1 MASKMSEAIK
11 LLIQERGISEEL
23 VRKTIEESLLAAFK
37 KKFGSM
43 DNAVVRFSEDGSEVT
58 IFARKK
64 IVEEDDL
71 EDPLR
76 EITLAEALELNEE
89 CEIGDELLIE
99 INPLEF
105 DRGAVQS
112 AKQKTK
118 QTLREI
124 QKNTLYSEFKEKVG
138 EMVIGYYQRE
148 RNGNIYVD
156 LGKTEGIL
164 PKKYQSPREVYH
176 PSDRVRALIYEVA
189 KSPTGLQI
197 VLSRTHAEFV
207 RKVFELEVPELYDHT
222 IEIYKIVREPGYRT
236 KMAVYSNRED
246 VDPVGACVG
255 LKGVRIQ
262 AVVRELEGEKIDVLK
277 YDPDPRSFIRNALL
291 PAEVEQVVVLDEA
304 KKSAL
309 AVVQDN
315 QFSLAIGKQG
325 LNVRL
330 ANRLVDWNIDVKTAQ
345 QFSEMDLSAETKR
358 ALSALF
364 GDLEPTEEITRISE
378 LPGLNERLVD
388 ILKANGI
395 EYIESLISMSEK
407 EIAGLSGVSPDD
419 ALTIAK
425 AIAENIEVV
434 EEGEAKPAEPEEAA
448 EAGDA
453 AASAPQIAGSPQ
465 GAGFAAPPIA
475 GSTATVAEPAAET
488 TAPSAAAAPQ
498 IAGFA
503 ASAPQIAGSV
513 PQMPQIAGS
522 TTGFAASAPAS
533 PAAAAAPTAEPA
545 APPVAAA
552 PQAAAAPPI
561 AGFAA
566 PAAETYECPECGA
579 EIRPDMTAC
588 PNCGVGLSFEED
600 EGQDG

>member
-1 MASKMSEAIK
+1 MASKMSDAIK

-43 DNAVVRFSEDGSEVT
+43 DNAVVRFSDDGSEVT

-64 IVEEDDL
+64 IVAEDDL

-76 EITLAEALELNEE
+76 EIVLEEALEYSEE

-99 INPLEF
+99 VNPQEF

-164 PKKYQSPREVYH
+164 PKKYQSPREIYH
-176 PSDRVRALIYEVA
+176 PSDRIRALIYEVV

-197 VLSRTHAEFV
+197 ILSRTHAEFV

-262 AVVRELEGEKIDVLK
+262 AVVRELEGEKIDVLR
-277 YDPDPRSFIRNALL
+277 YDPDPRSFIKNALL
-291 PAEVEQVVVLDEA
+291 PAEVEQVIIMDEG

-309 AVVQDN
+309 AVVQEN

-330 ANRLVDWNIDVKTAQ
+330 ANRLVDWNIDVKTVQ
-345 QFSEMDLSAETKR
+345 QFGEMDLSAETKK
-358 ALSALF
+358 AVSALF
-364 GDLEPTEEITRISE
+364 GDIEPEEEITRISE
-378 LPGLNERLVD
+378 LPGLPERLVE
-388 ILKANGI
+388 ILKADGI
-395 EYIESLISMSEK
+395 EFIESLVSLTKEDIAALKGISPE
-407 EIAGLSGVSPDD
+407 D
-419 ALTIAK
+419 AQLISRI
-425 AIAENIEVV
+425 IAENIEIV
-434 EEGEAKPAEPEEAA
+434 EEAEAKPAAEEAP
-448 EAGDA
+448 A
-453 AASAPQIAGSPQ
+453 AAEK
-465 GAGFAAPPIA
+465 AAP
-475 GSTATVAEPAAET
+475 ET
-488 TAPSAAAAPQ
+488 PQ
-498 IAGFA
+498 A
-503 ASAPQIAGSV
+503 
-513 PQMPQIAGS
+513 
-522 TTGFAASAPAS
+522 
-533 PAAAAAPTAEPA
+533 PAAAAEKA
-545 APPVAAA
+545 APET
-552 PQAAAAPPI
+552 PP
-561 AGFAA
+561 A
-566 PAAETYECPECGA
+566 PAAAQTAEADAAEGQSSYQCPECGA
-579 EIRPDMTAC
+579 AVRPDMTAC
-588 PNCGVGLSFEED
+588 PKCGVGLSFEE
-600 EGQDG
+600 EQGE